1 MKQFTS
7 SIRKSIQ
14 DGNLFGA
21 LFVALAM
28 PDICG
33 AIEEPD
39 RGVGDRYRSWF
50 QRYLRAKYDPATQ
63 LEFVTATLPQIL
75 ELPPEATAALNIP
88 FDSRLAFTA
97 EDCYQCRC
105 KCLHEGVLKK
115 SGREKFIFLS
125 GLPRGTILHRNLKDG
140 QLVLQI
146 ELFSEDMCL
155 AVEAWERDTKGNLL
169 IETRC
174 SELLSTTEWYN
185 L

>member
-1 MKQFTS
+1 MKRFTS
-7 SIRKSIQ
+7 SIRKSVQ
-14 DGNLFGA
+14 DGNFFGA

-33 AIEEPD
+33 ALEEPN
-39 RGVGDRYRSWF
+39 REVGERYRSWF

-63 LEFVTATLPQIL
+63 LEFMTATLPQAL
-75 ELPPEATAALNIP
+75 DLPPEAKTALNVP

-97 EDCYQCRC
+97 DDCYRCRC

-115 SGREKFIFLS
+115 TNQEKFIFLS
-125 GLPRGTILHRNLKDG
+125 GLPTGTILHRDLKDG

-155 AVEAWERDTKGNLL
+155 GVEAWERDTKGNSLVEEKRL
-169 IETRC
+169 
-174 SELLSTTEWYN
+174 ELLSVTEWYN